1 MTNPQQISEP
11 KDSDPLDENQLS
23 VDLIEAQY
31 QLREGRG
38 STQGKSL
45 LILVSGIELAGKGEA
60 VQQFREWVDPRHL
73 IVKADVPHPLT
84 KDQPF
89 WQPYARFI
97 PAQGQMTILFGNW
110 YSDLLATAMH
120 VSEPINE
127 DQFNTYVEKM
137 RAFERDLQANHVHV
151 IKVWFDLSWKELQKR
166 LDKLDPS
173 VQKWQQLH
181 GLDWRSRKQ
190 YDTLQKLR
198 QHFTHDW
205 MMIHGEDAIQRDQQF
220 AGYILSAL
228 KQPLAE
234 IVPPIITGR
243 WKKAKL
249 PHELLTIDENH
260 LAQENYKAE
269 LKQLTKQVAQ
279 ALRMEKRNVVI
290 VFEGMDAAGKGG
302 AIKRIIKK
310 LDPREYE
317 IYTIGAPEKYEL
329 RRPYLWRFW
338 SKLPRNS
345 GITIFDR
352 SWYGRILVERLEGFA
367 KPHEWKRAFAEINR
381 FEQDL
386 TDNNTVVIKFWL
398 AISKDEQAQRFKAR
412 ENTPHKRF
420 KITDEDWRNRDKW
433 EQYLQAA
440 ADMFEHTSTN
450 HAPWYVVASNDK
462 YTARIEVLNH
472 ILAQLKAAI

>member
-1 MTNPQQISEP
+1 MANMLHHDTFELQ
-11 KDSDPLDENQLS
+11 DEDQLS
-23 VDLIEAQY
+23 FDLIEAQY
-31 QLREGRG
+31 QLKAGRG

-60 VQQFREWVDPRHL
+60 VQQLREWVDPRYL

-84 KDQPF
+84 KAQPF

-97 PAQGQMTILFGNW
+97 PAQGQITLLFGNW
-110 YSDLLATAMH
+110 YSDLLATVLH
-120 VSEPINE
+120 VSEPIGHE
-127 DQFNTYVEKM
+127 QFKNHVERM

-151 IKVWFDLSWKELQKR
+151 IKIWFDLSWKELQKR
-166 LDKLDPS
+166 LDKLDPT

-198 QHFTHDW
+198 HHFTDDW
-205 MMIHGEDAIQRDQQF
+205 IVIHGDKEPERDQYF
-220 AGYILSAL
+220 AHHILTAL

-234 IVPPIITGR
+234 ISPRTTTGR
-243 WKKAKL
+243 WKKSKI
-249 PHELLTIDENH
+249 PSDLTHFPTQQLQDED
-260 LAQENYKAE
+260 YKND
-269 LKQLTKQVAQ
+269 LKILTKQVAQ
-279 ALRMEKRNVVI
+279 ALRQEHRNVVI

-302 AIKRIIKK
+302 AIKRIVRK

-317 IYTIGAPEKYEL
+317 IHTIGAPEKHEL

-338 SKLPRNS
+338 SKLPKNA

-352 SWYGRILVERLEGFA
+352 SWYGRVLVERLEGFA
-367 KPHEWKRAFAEINR
+367 KLYEWKRAYDEINR

-386 TDNNTVVIKFWL
+386 IANNTVVIKFWL
-398 AISKDEQAQRFKAR
+398 AIDKDEQEQRFKLR

-420 KITDEDWRNRDKW
+420 KITDEDWRNREKW

-440 ADMFEHTSTN
+440 ADMFEHSSTDG
-450 HAPWYVVASNDK
+450 APWYVVATNDK
-462 YTARIEVLNH
+462 KAARIQVLQH
-472 ILAQLKAAI
+472 ILTQLKAVP